1 VPLNENKSETL
12 CVDCGI
18 FLIFLANLDR
28 YQPGLK
34 SLDDRI
40 GMFILTKGE
49 KMKMTKVMSLAV
61 IAAFSTVALNAADAP
76 KLSADEMKK
85 ATGIYFDRCAGCH
98 GMLRKGALGPWIRP
112 ESHKDKKGVSHGT
125 LALGFDTVKSIIFN
139 GTPGGMPAWGK
150 SGELSKEETELMAK
164 YVMNTPPQPPEKTMA
179 DLKKSWKVL
188 IPVDKRP
195 TKPETTRNWKNYFGV
210 VLRDIGKIAII
221 DGDKKE
227 IVSIV
232 PSGFGTH
239 ILRSSKDGRYMYVIG
254 RDGKASVIDLWMKKP
269 ENVAEIRVCNDA
281 RSIETS
287 KYKGYEGKYAVVGCY
302 WPPSIV
308 TLDGKTLEPLKQV
321 ATASYTYDEGVFTRE
336 ARVAAIIANH
346 HKPEWVININ
356 QTGQVWLY
364 DYTDV
369 KNPTIKM
376 VEAERFLH
384 DGGWDSTKRYFM
396 DAANARDTISVID
409 TVEGKLVANIPSQG
423 TKPHPGRG
431 ANVNSAKFGPVWL
444 TGHIGSNDIVAI
456 GTDPKGHP
464 DNAWKVVKKINL
476 PGEGGGNLFIKTH
489 PKCKYIFADRP
500 LNPNR
505 KLQTQIYVIDKDTL
519 EVTKTLPIPE
529 KYLKSA
535 DPKVKARGPVHF
547 EFNADGTEVWTSIW
561 GNKKTATPILVYD
574 ARTLKLKKV
583 IDDSR
588 LITPTGKFN
597 VTNTMGDIY

>member
-1 VPLNENKSETL
+1 
-12 CVDCGI
+12 
-18 FLIFLANLDR
+18 
-28 YQPGLK
+28 
-34 SLDDRI
+34 
-40 GMFILTKGE
+40 
-49 KMKMTKVMSLAV
+49 MKLGKWMSLVAAIGLATTAV
-61 IAAFSTVALNAADAP
+61 QAAANI
-76 KLSADEMKK
+76 KLSDAEMKK
-85 ATGIYFDRCAGCH
+85 AQQIYFDRCAGCH

-112 ESHKDKKGVSHGT
+112 EPHKDKTGNLHGT
-125 LALGFDTVKSIIFN
+125 AAIGTEGLKAIIYN
-139 GTPGGMPAWGK
+139 GTTGGMPGWGK
-150 SGELSKEETELMAK
+150 SGELSEEEVELMAK
-164 YVMNTPPQPPEKTMA
+164 YVQLPPPQPPEKSMA
-179 DLKKSWKVL
+179 DLRKSWKVL
-188 IPVDKRP
+188 VPVDKRP
-195 TKPETTRNWKNYFGV
+195 TKPETDRNWKNYFGV

-227 IVSIV
+227 VVSIV
-232 PSGFGTH
+232 PSGFATH

-269 ENVAEIRVCNDA
+269 QNVAEIRPCNDA
-281 RSIETS
+281 RSIDTS

-308 TLDGKTLEPLKQV
+308 VLDGKTLEPIKQV
-321 ATASYTYDEGVFTRE
+321 STASYTIDDGVFTRE

-346 HKPEWVININ
+346 HKPEWVINIKE
-356 QTGQVWLY
+356 TGQVWLY

-376 VEAERFLH
+376 IEAERFLH
-384 DGGWDSTKRYFM
+384 DGGWDSTKRYFLT
-396 DAANARDTISVID
+396 AANARNVISVID

-431 ANVNSAKFGPVWL
+431 ANVNSKKYGPVWL

-489 PKCKYIFADRP
+489 PNCKYIFADRP
-500 LNPNR
+500 VNPDR
-505 KLQTQIYVIDKDTL
+505 KLQTQIYVIDKDKL
-519 EVTKTLPIPE
+519 EVVKTIPIPKE
-529 KYLKSA
+529 YLQSA

-561 GNKKTATPILVYD
+561 GNKKTPTAILVFD
-574 ARTLKLKKV
+574 ANTLKLKDV
-583 IDDSR
+583 IKDKR

>member
-1 VPLNENKSETL
+1 MKVSKTL
-12 CVDCGI
+12 
-18 FLIFLANLDR
+18 
-28 YQPGLK
+28 
-34 SLDDRI
+34 SL
-40 GMFILTKGE
+40 
-49 KMKMTKVMSLAV
+49 LAV
-61 IAAFSTVALNAADAP
+61 VSVAAVGLQAGKIT
-76 KLSADEMKK
+76 LSKAEMKK
-85 ATGIYFDRCAGCH
+85 ATQIYFDRCAGCH

-112 ESHKDKKGVSHGT
+112 ESHTDKKGNTHGT
-125 LALGFDTVKSIIFN
+125 LAIGTAGLEAIIYN
-139 GTPGGMPAWGK
+139 GTTGGMPAWGK
-150 SGELSKEETELMAK
+150 SGELTKEETKLMAK
-164 YVMNTPPQPPEKTMA
+164 YVQITPPQPPEKSMA
-179 DLKKSWKVL
+179 DLRKSWKVL

-221 DGDKKE
+221 DGDKKD
-227 IVSIV
+227 IVSVV
-232 PSGFGTH
+232 PSGFATH

-269 ENVAEIRVCNDA
+269 QNVAEIRVCNDA

-287 KYKGYEGKYAVVGCY
+287 KYPGYEGKYAVVGCY

-321 ATASYTYDEGVFTRE
+321 STASYTIDEGVFTRE

-346 HKPEWVININ
+346 HKPEWVINIKE
-356 QTGQVWLY
+356 TGQVWLY

-384 DGGWDSTKRYFM
+384 DGGWDSSKRYFM

-423 TKPHPGRG
+423 VKPHPGRG
-431 ANVNSAKFGPVWL
+431 ANVNSKKYGPVWL

-489 PKCKYIFADRP
+489 PNCDYIFADRP
-500 LNPNR
+500 LNPIR
-505 KLQTQIYVIDKDTL
+505 KLQTQIYVIDKNTL
-519 EVTKTLPIPE
+519 EVIKTIPIPK

-547 EFNADGTEVWTSIW
+547 EFNADGSEVWTSIW
-561 GNKKTATPILVYD
+561 GNKKTATPILVID
-574 ARTLKLKKV
+574 SKTLKIKDV
-583 IDDSR
+583 IQDKR